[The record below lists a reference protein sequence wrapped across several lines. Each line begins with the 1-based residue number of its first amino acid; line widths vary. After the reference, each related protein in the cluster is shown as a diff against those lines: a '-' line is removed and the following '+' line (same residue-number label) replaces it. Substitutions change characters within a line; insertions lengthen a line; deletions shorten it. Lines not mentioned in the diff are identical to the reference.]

1 MFVVRLCVQGTVGTS
16 VISSVATTTP
26 AKPQPG
32 GSLAAQPPAKD
43 GTPVQG
49 TPGGRT
55 LSVRRPFVRPFKLLR
70 CCSRY
75 CSSRG
80 AKLLPAAAEG
90 HDAANAFFRL
100 PPGAPSSLR

>member
-16 VISSVATTTP
+16 VITSAATNTP

-55 LSVRRPFVRPFKLLR
+55 LSVRRPF
-70 CCSRY
+70 
-75 CSSRG
+75 G
-80 AKLLPAAAEG
+80 
-90 HDAANAFFRL
+90 
-100 PPGAPSSLR
+100 